1 MPRWAD
7 VRVPS
12 PSTPVT
18 EAQCGTI
25 ELHLPRGSL
34 QAGGARVSNRDV
46 VEGILRSWRP
56 ARGGANLRDGCP
68 PIDLLTAPGLG
79 RGCYP
84 PAPVGAFL
92 DHARR
97 PRPAPVGEHVHGWLD
112 CLAKRDR
119 RRRYDAR
126 KGFERDG
133 GGRRRRYNVRRAM
146 VCADALWYT
155 VTVCGVVSGEYDS
168 SLPLNAWRVE

>member
-1 MPRWAD
+1 
-7 VRVPS
+7 
-12 PSTPVT
+12 VT
-18 EAQCGTI
+18 EEQCGTI

-46 VEGILRSWRP
+46 VEGIIRSWRP

-79 RGCYP
+79 RGCDP

-97 PRPAPVGEHVHGWLD
+97 PRQAPVGEHVHGWLD
-112 CLAKRDR
+112 CLAKR

-126 KGFERDG
+126 KASKGMVVVDDDG
-133 GGRRRRYNVRRAM
+133 IMFGARWYALTPCGTRSQFAALSLGSIIPPFPSTPGGWNEFAGQRPE
-146 VCADALWYT
+146 C
-155 VTVCGVVSGEYDS
+155 
-168 SLPLNAWRVE
+168 

>member
-1 MPRWAD
+1 
-7 VRVPS
+7 
-12 PSTPVT
+12 VT

-84 PAPVGAFL
+84 PAPVGAFSTML
-92 DHARR
+92 DARGQSENTFTDGSIAS
-97 PRPAPVGEHVHGWLD
+97 PKG
-112 CLAKRDR
+112 DR

-155 VTVCGVVSGEYDS
+155 VTVCGVVSRE
-168 SLPLNAWRVE
+168 